1 MIRAL
6 RLRHRL
12 AAAGLA
18 ATVPPAF
25 ALALLAR
32 SPEPRS
38 AEPLAAVLSEP
49 AEPTGARAVE
59 IDTRGGELV
68 PDALVYWSPGAGTDE
83 SLAPDSVFLGS
94 LPADA
99 VRRFAAPGSG
109 AGRVVVYSLAW
120 QRVVRTIPVP
130 AEARP

>member
-1 MIRAL
+1 MIRSL
-6 RLRHRL
+6 RLRHRF

-18 ATVPPAF
+18 VALPPAF

-38 AEPLAAVLSEP
+38 AEPLAAVLAEP
-49 AEPTGARAVE
+49 AEPVGARAVE
-59 IDTRGGELV
+59 IDGRGGELV
-68 PDALVYWSPGAGTDE
+68 PDALVYWSPGASSSE

-99 VRRFAAPGSG
+99 IRRFAAPGSG
-109 AGRVVVYSLAW
+109 AGRIVVYSLAW
-120 QRVVRTIPVP
+120 QRVVRSLPVA
-130 AEARP
+130 AERPR